1 MNNDQANNINAALI
15 IIGNEILSGRTQ
27 DKNLNYI
34 ATSLVELG
42 INLVE
47 VRVIKDIEID
57 IEGFISGLIN
67 KLVVIGETLDDNY
80 FKITNYPVIKK
91 SSTSK
96 QNQ

>member
-1 MNNDQANNINAALI
+1 MNNDQDHNVKAAFI
-15 IIGNEILSGRTQ
+15 IVGNEILSGRTQ

-57 IEGFISGLIN
+57 IIEAV
-67 KLVVIGETLDDNY
+67 KT
-80 FKITNYPVIKK
+80 T
-91 SSTSK
+91 TS
-96 QNQ
+96 